1 MQFLD
6 EEKVRSLLTYETLI
20 PAVERALTNLST
32 GKIQQPVR
40 TVLRIPDPDPAPA
53 PTTPS
58 NFELPASNF
67 ERPPSSPPL
76 PPSTFQLPAS
86 SFPLPRGFFA
96 LMPAVD
102 EDIMGVKL
110 VTFYE
115 RNTTLPTHQ
124 AIIQLLDAHT
134 GEPLVAMDGRL
145 ITEMRTAAV
154 SAIATRLF
162 APVNTH
168 TLAGTLAILGSG
180 VQARSHLQALRLVRN
195 FPEVRVWSRTPANA
209 QRLAA
214 EFNATAVPTPEAAVR
229 GADVVLGLASVREP
243 LILGDWL
250 GPQTFVCAVAT
261 VTPDRRELDD
271 EAMNAAIVVESC
283 QAALRESGDI
293 IGSGA
298 PVYAEIGEILAG
310 ATPLPQGRVVFKSLG
325 VAACDL
331 AAAGVVWQVSKNRA
345 SP

>member
-6 EEKVRSLLTYETLI
+6 EEQVRALLTYEALI
-20 PAVERALTNLST
+20 PAVERALIHLSA

-40 TVLRIPDPDPAPA
+40 TVLRIANPGADKPAPA
-53 PTTPS
+53 PPT
-58 NFELPASNF
+58 
-67 ERPPSSPPL
+67 
-76 PPSTFQLPAS
+76 PSTFQLPAS
-86 SFPLPRGFFA
+86 SPQLPRGFFA

-102 EDIMGVKL
+102 QDLMGVKL

-124 AIIQLLDAHT
+124 AIIQLFSAAT

-162 APVNTH
+162 APANARV
-168 TLAGTLAILGSG
+168 LAILGSG
-180 VQARSHLQALRLVRN
+180 VQARSHLHALRLVRN
-195 FPEVRVWSRTPANA
+195 FQEVRVWSRTPANA
-209 QRLAA
+209 RRFAA
-214 EFNATAVPTPEAAVR
+214 ETGATAVPTPEAAVR

-243 LILGDWL
+243 LILGSWL
-250 GPQTFVCAVAT
+250 GPQTLVCAVAT

-271 EAMNAAIVVESC
+271 AAMNAAIVVESRE
-283 QAALRESGDI
+283 AALRESGDI
-293 IGSGA
+293 VASGA
-298 PVYAEIGEILAG
+298 PIYAEIGEILAG
-310 ATPLPQGRVVFKSLG
+310 ATPLPSGRVVFKSLG

-331 AAAGVVWQVSKNRA
+331 AAAGVVWRMSQNHA
-345 SP
+345 SPLDECN